1 MLEPHL
7 ASGSN
12 RGGGSRLR
20 PAGGATTLAV
30 VRRAITCL
38 SALLLPLA
46 LPAVALAAGSTAS
59 TGDTPAGHDG
69 TLTSI
74 FVVAVS
80 IPAFL
85 TIMTLIDVAR
95 GKHSHRH
102 DH

>member
-1 MLEPHL
+1 M
-7 ASGSN
+7 
-12 RGGGSRLR
+12 R
-20 PAGGATTLAV
+20 PAGAATTLAP

-38 SALLLPLA
+38 YALVLTLA
-46 LPAVALAAGSTAS
+46 LPAVALAASSTAS

-95 GKHSHRH
+95 GKHSGRH

>member
-1 MLEPHL
+1 MTARLR
-7 ASGSN
+7 SGP
-12 RGGGSRLR
+12 GAVAGYRLR
-20 PAGGATTLAV
+20 PAADATTLAV

-38 SALLLPLA
+38 YALVLTLA
-46 LPAVALAAGSTAS
+46 LPAAALAASPSTS

-74 FVVAVS
+74 FIVAVS

-95 GKHSHRH
+95 GKHTRSHNH
-102 DH
+102 